1 MEQKKQN
8 KSGKDYKEMHVKMNK
23 IYKTKRN
30 ENSMS
35 NFLSSPFSPVMEN
48 LSADSSAGECITD
61 IGKKSLWKESFP
73 RASSEKISC
82 LQEVVSWLNQCIGE
96 KNQGQIE
103 TDKEQKIL
111 EKGFKKQMK
120 ENKSLNTKLT
130 KKNLKLN
137 TRNINKKV

>member
-48 LSADSSAGECITD
+48 LSADSSAGESITD
-61 IGKKSLWKESFP
+61 IGKRVSGKKASLEHPLKKFLVCKRLCLDW
-73 RASSEKISC
+73 ISA
-82 LQEVVSWLNQCIGE
+82 
-96 KNQGQIE
+96 
-103 TDKEQKIL
+103 
-111 EKGFKKQMK
+111 
-120 ENKSLNTKLT
+120 
-130 KKNLKLN
+130 
-137 TRNINKKV
+137 